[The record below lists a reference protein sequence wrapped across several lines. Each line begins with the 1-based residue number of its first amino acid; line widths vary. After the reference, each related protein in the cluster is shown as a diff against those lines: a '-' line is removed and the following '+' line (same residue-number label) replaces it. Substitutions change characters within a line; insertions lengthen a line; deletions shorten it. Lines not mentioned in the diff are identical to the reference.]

1 LPGVVESVLDILVGV
16 VDGVVLLGVEVGVVG
31 VEGVSGNVVLV
42 ELAVLVGV
50 VGEEIEVLVED
61 AVDVGVVL
69 AEVEVDSLLED
80 ELPLLEALELDA
92 VDILVLTELELVDA
106 VVVELELVELE
117 MGVVV
122 EGLPELDS
130 VERLV
135 DTTGEV
141 LGLEDML
148 LLPEVVVETPTVSV
162 LTPAVLTPA
171 EVTPKVVTP
180 AVLNSE
186 EAPELTPW
194 EGVGVVNSGVRIV
207 VGERGG
213 EDIDVDPPVVEAG
226 VVRRL
231 PLDVGDPCV
240 GVLRGV
246 VLMDP
251 LLTS

>member
-1 LPGVVESVLDILVGV
+1 M
-16 VDGVVLLGVEVGVVG
+16 
-31 VEGVSGNVVLV
+31 GNVVLV

-50 VGEEIEVLVED
+50 VGEETEVLVED

-69 AEVEVDSLLED
+69 AEVEVDSLLVDELA

-92 VDILVLTELELVDA
+92 VDILVLTELELVDST
-106 VVVELELVELE
+106 VVEPGLVELE

-135 DTTGEV
+135 DTTKEV

-148 LLPEVVVETPTVSV
+148 LLPAVVVETPAVSV
-162 LTPAVLTPA
+162 LTPPVLAPAVEAKL
-171 EVTPKVVTP
+171 EVTPTVVTP
-180 AVLNSE
+180 PVLNSA
-186 EAPELTPW
+186 EAPELIPELIPW

-207 VGERGG
+207 VGEKGG
-213 EDIDVDPPVVEAG
+213 EDIEVDPPVVEAG

-231 PLDVGDPCV
+231 PLDIDDPCV